1 MDSEDIYEN
10 VECRIIEDT
19 FGPPTQ
25 SNGQDEGKDGKHSKQ
40 KITLKDGKHSKQ
52 KITLNQKWC
61 RR

>member
-1 MDSEDIYEN
+1 MMDSEDIYEN

-40 KITLKDGKHSKQ
+40 KITL
-52 KITLNQKWC
+52 NQKWC
-61 RR
+61 RRW